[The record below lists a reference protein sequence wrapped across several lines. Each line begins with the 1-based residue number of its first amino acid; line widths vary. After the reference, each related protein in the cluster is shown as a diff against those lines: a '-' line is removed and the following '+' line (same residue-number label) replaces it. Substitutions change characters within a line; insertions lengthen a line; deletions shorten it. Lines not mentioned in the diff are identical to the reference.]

1 MEGAA
6 FTRST
11 RLDGSRSSVE
21 MAQRIVPASRTR
33 RVSSRVS
40 THSMAT
46 MPCSTRKSGR
56 VPSLRQLL
64 GVWHMSLTTTP
75 ARSTP
80 SDCMSAAHTP

>member
-6 FTRST
+6 LTRAT
-11 RLDGSRSSVE
+11 RLAGSRSVVE

-33 RVSSRVS
+33 SVRARVS

-46 MPCSTRKSGR
+46 MPRWARKSGS
-56 VPSLRQLL
+56 VPSERQLL
-64 GVWHMSLTTTP
+64 GVWHMSQTMTP
-75 ARSTP
+75 ASAAP